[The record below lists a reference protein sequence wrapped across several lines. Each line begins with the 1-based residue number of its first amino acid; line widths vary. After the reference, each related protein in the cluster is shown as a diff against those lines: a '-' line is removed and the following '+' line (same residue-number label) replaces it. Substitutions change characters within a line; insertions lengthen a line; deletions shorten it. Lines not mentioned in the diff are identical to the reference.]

1 MELILKYWLKIINN
15 GQDHSNT
22 FSENWRIKLLNFLL
36 LGGINSYLL
45 LTILFF
51 FLNLKNIS
59 LLTFIAFII
68 ELLSFSLLS
77 KKNYKLSAI
86 IMTLGNLII
95 FNILG
100 FQYASTDIFSF
111 LILLLIITVF
121 IVFDKFIVY
130 FSFFILG
137 VINIFA
143 LKIYKVGSLE
153 SFQFNFELAIEIVA
167 TIYLFIAFEISKR
180 SNRTYQKEL
189 SEQNSLLSKYFSVI
203 ENSKASI
210 IITDTNGN
218 IEYSN
223 PQYEIMTGHSFSEIQ
238 GKNPRILQAG
248 KTEDIV
254 YKDLWD
260 TITNGKVWNGSFINI
275 KKNKEEYT
283 ERAFI
288 YPVLDD
294 NKNITSYI
302 AILDDVTE
310 LAKYEK
316 TIEDQNTFYQ
326 TLINNIP
333 VSIYFKNEDLKYKI
347 VNYEYAKSY
356 NLEKEDIIGKTD
368 IEIFDRELAV
378 FNETIDRQVM
388 ITKKPIIE
396 EEIYYNFTDMKVWVL
411 TSRVPAYNSDGKCIG
426 IIVVSQDITY
436 RKAHETE
443 KIKFY
448 KELVES
454 NEIIESNL
462 RQKDELLKDLSKYQE
477 ELEETIASKDKLF
490 SIISHD
496 LRGPF
501 TGLMNLTELISKNT
515 ISLSFNQVKE
525 MAESLN
531 KASTY
536 TLKLIENLFTW
547 ARIQTNS
554 IEFNLSDISLTESI
568 GNNIKT
574 LNIQANQKHISI
586 LANLEDNYFVR
597 GDKNMLNTIIRNL
610 INNALKFTPQGGVIK
625 IGVNPHYAE
634 DEIMV
639 YVKDNGIGM
648 EEAVFS
654 KLFKNNQKVSV
665 PGTDNE
671 PGTGLG
677 LLLCREFVEKHDGK
691 IWAESE
697 FGVGSTFYFTIKNNL
712 Q

>member
-15 GQDHSNT
+15 GTDNANT

-36 LGGINSYLL
+36 LGGINCYLL
-45 LTILFF
+45 LTILFY
-51 FLNLKNIS
+51 FLKFENIC
-59 LLTFIAFII
+59 LLSFIAFII

-86 IMTLGNLII
+86 IMTLENLII

-100 FQYASTDIFSF
+100 FQYTSTDIFSF

-143 LKIYKVGSLE
+143 LKIYKVGSFYSLE
-153 SFQFNFELAIEIVA
+153 FNFELAIEIVA

-302 AILDDVTE
+302 AILEDVTE

-326 TLINNIP
+326 ILINNIP

-388 ITKKPIIE
+388 ITQKPIIE

-411 TSRVPAYNSDGKCIG
+411 TSRVPAYNSESKCIG
-426 IIVVSQDITY
+426 LIVVSQDITY

-462 RQKDELLKDLSKYQE
+462 KQKDELLNDLSKYQE

-501 TGLMNLTELISKNT
+501 TGLMNLTDLISKNT

-554 IEFNLSDISLTESI
+554 IEFNLSDISLTEKI
-568 GNNIKT
+568 ENIIKT
-574 LNIQANQKHISI
+574 LNIQASQKHISV

-648 EEAVFS
+648 EEAVLR
-654 KLFKNNQKVSV
+654 KLFKNNQKVTI

-677 LLLCREFVEKHDGK
+677 LLLCSEFVEKHGGK

-697 FGVGSTFYFTIKNNL
+697 FGEGSTFYFTIKKNL

>member
-1 MELILKYWLKIINN
+1 
-15 GQDHSNT
+15 
-22 FSENWRIKLLNFLL
+22 
-36 LGGINSYLL
+36 
-45 LTILFF
+45 
-51 FLNLKNIS
+51 
-59 LLTFIAFII
+59 
-68 ELLSFSLLS
+68 
-77 KKNYKLSAI
+77 
-86 IMTLGNLII
+86 MTLENLII

-100 FQYASTDIFSF
+100 FQYTSTDIFSF

-143 LKIYKVGSLE
+143 LKIYKVGSFYSLE
-153 SFQFNFELAIEIVA
+153 FNFELAIEIVA

-302 AILDDVTE
+302 AILEDVTE

-326 TLINNIP
+326 ILINNIP

-388 ITKKPIIE
+388 ITQKPIIE

-411 TSRVPAYNSDGKCIG
+411 TSRVPAYNSESKCIG
-426 IIVVSQDITY
+426 LIVVSQDITY

-462 RQKDELLKDLSKYQE
+462 KQKDELLNDLSKYQE

-501 TGLMNLTELISKNT
+501 TGLMNLTDLISKNT

-554 IEFNLSDISLTESI
+554 IEFNLSDISLTEKI
-568 GNNIKT
+568 ENIIKT
-574 LNIQANQKHISI
+574 LNIQASQKHISV

-648 EEAVFS
+648 EEAVLR
-654 KLFKNNQKVSV
+654 KLFKNNQKVTI

-677 LLLCREFVEKHDGK
+677 LLLCSEFVEKHGGK

-697 FGVGSTFYFTIKNNL
+697 FGEGSTFYFTIKKNL